1 MFEVEG
7 IGIKVFT
14 LSFLLLTLQCVFKK
28 CKILLDATV
37 LLSES
42 SGVFFFKVN
51 FVLVLEK
58 IPSADYS
65 PVNGQTRG

>member
-28 CKILLDATV
+28 CKTLLDATV
-37 LLSES
+37 LLS
-42 SGVFFFKVN
+42 GIFFFEVN
-51 FVLVLEK
+51 FILVK
-58 IPSADYS
+58 KNQKNNANYS
-65 PVNGQTRG
+65 PGN